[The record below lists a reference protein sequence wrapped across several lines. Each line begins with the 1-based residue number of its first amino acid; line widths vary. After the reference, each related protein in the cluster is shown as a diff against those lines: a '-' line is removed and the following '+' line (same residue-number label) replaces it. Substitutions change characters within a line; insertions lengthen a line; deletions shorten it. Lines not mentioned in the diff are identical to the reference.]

1 MSRRLLPLR
10 FGLGLDLGLGLGSAV
25 GFGKKNETIA
35 ALIRLIKNFIRVFVF
50 GQKIEPTFVLR
61 KNEELDPWKV
71 AICESVNMRDV
82 RKFNALIKAKNQE
95 MISQQNQIIH

>member
-1 MSRRLLPLR
+1 M
-10 FGLGLDLGLGLGSAV
+10 
-25 GFGKKNETIA
+25 GFGEKNETIA
-35 ALIRLIKNFIRVFVF
+35 ALIRLIKSFIKVFVF

-82 RKFNALIKAKNQE
+82 RMFNALIKAKNQE
-95 MISQQNQIIH
+95 MISQQDQIIH